1 MFPKKAYRSAAVAGG
16 KPRSFFR
23 RLRKARKKYS
33 AEFGQSVARIGVTVV
48 IWIYWGVLAVF
59 FPGDDLRVHE
69 MFWVG
74 VLSSL
79 FNAGLLAW
87 FLTALNES
95 HARRVISILSDYV
108 TLSLFLIVGE
118 QTTAPLLVFY
128 LWVIFGNGFRFGVPY
143 MMFSSALSVLSFATV
158 AFASDFWRDQ
168 IFSTAGILLSMIV
181 LPIFARQLIIT
192 LQSAKQAAEAA
203 NESKTRFIAMMSHEI
218 RTPLNAVLGLTDL
231 LSGTPLNSDQRQ
243 MVTSLRASGASLMDL
258 VNDVLE
264 YTKIESGAASRSAE
278 KFDFFRLLSTV
289 QAVAYPLARNK
300 GLSFNICIAP
310 RTPQFVCTDR
320 AHLQKI
326 LINLVGNAIKYTD
339 TGSVSVQ
346 IEPEGATAGGEAR
359 LVIEVIDSGVG
370 VAQEELSRIF
380 DRFTQASDPAAAGRG
395 GAGLGLAICA
405 DLVKLLGGDIA
416 VESEV
421 GQGSIFRVSFPFDAI
436 GADTGDAPRP
446 QSDPDLAAAGSARA
460 PRLEAVVIGDVGE
473 KFLSRLKGEGVACTR
488 MDCLAGAAAAAEK
501 NSERAVPAFVRLSAA
516 ALREVDEAL
525 REGGNLGVMRRPVVF
540 VTHNDASGL
549 IDLAKRKSDAVIA
562 ADADDDA
569 VRSIV
574 AYVQS
579 VVSFARVETDQRQ
592 SSPTKCR
599 ALKVLV
605 AEDNEMNR
613 QIAARML
620 RELGHEPSLAVN
632 GEEALEM
639 MSREDFDLILMDV
652 NMPVVNG
659 LEAAKL
665 CRLGERGGRRTP
677 IAALTADVTR
687 TQRHACLDAGIDT
700 VLHKPITLAVLE
712 AELRKL
718 TGVGRAQDP
727 RLAIGASAPSGTSDA
742 APGLEARGN
751 GKAAGASELA
761 VLDLERFADLKSLDP
776 NGSFIEKISTAFLA
790 DAREM
795 LDEIR
800 ASLAAG
806 DRDRLQKARHAM
818 RSSALN
824 IGAERIVELCLDAQT
839 IGEDDVADAG
849 GAFAATLEHELAS
862 VRQVLAAQLKRPV

>member
-1 MFPKKAYRSAAVAGG
+1 MAGD
-16 KPRSFFR
+16 KPRKFLR

-33 AEFGQSVARIGVTVV
+33 AEFGQSVARIGVSVV

-79 FNAGLLAW
+79 FNAGLLTW
-87 FLTALNES
+87 FLAALNES

-118 QTTAPLLVFY
+118 QMTAPLLVFY

-143 MMFSSALSVLSFATV
+143 MMLSAALSVLSFATV
-158 AFASDFWRDQ
+158 AFASEFWRDQ
-168 IFSTAGILLSMIV
+168 IFSTAGILLSMVV

-231 LSGTPLNSDQRQ
+231 LSGTSLNSDQRQ

-264 YTKIESGAASRSAE
+264 YTRIESGAASRSAE
-278 KFDFFRLLSTV
+278 RFDFFRLLSTV

-300 GLSFNICIAP
+300 GLSFNVCVAP

-339 TGSVSVQ
+339 TGAVSVQ
-346 IEPEGATAGGEAR
+346 IAPEAAAGGDEAR

-370 VAQEELSRIF
+370 VAEEELSRIF

-405 DLVKLLGGDIA
+405 DLVKLLGGEIA

-436 GADTGDAPRP
+436 GAEADPAAPQEPRPSAPR
-446 QSDPDLAAAGSARA
+446 
-460 PRLEAVVIGDVGE
+460 RLDAVVIGDVGE
-473 KFLSRLKGEGVACTR
+473 AFLSRLEAEGVACARRDSLTGS
-488 MDCLAGAAAAAEK
+488 AEAADHAEPK
-501 NSERAVPAFVRLSAA
+501 SEQAVPAFVRLSAA
-516 ALREVDEAL
+516 ALKEVDEAL

-540 VTHNDASGL
+540 VTYNDASGL

-562 ADADDDA
+562 ADAGADE

-579 VVSFARVETDQRQ
+579 VVSFASIETDQPQ
-592 SSPTKCR
+592 SSPKKCR

-632 GEEALEM
+632 GEEALEV

-700 VLHKPITLAVLE
+700 VLHKPITLAALE

-727 RLAIGASAPSGTSDA
+727 RPANGAAAESETMDARPSFAPA
-742 APGLEARGN
+742 EK
-751 GKAAGASELA
+751 GKAAAGANELA

-776 NGSFIEKISTAFLA
+776 NGSFIEKITAAFLA

-795 LDEIR
+795 LEEIR

-824 IGAERIVELCLDAQT
+824 IGADRIVELCLDAQT
-839 IGEDDVADAG
+839 IGEDDVAEAG
-849 GAFAATLEHELAS
+849 GAFAATLEQELAS
-862 VRQVLAAQLKRPV
+862 VRQVLAAQLKRPI